1 MNENLHFSSNPN
13 TLYLQN
19 LIKVNSSPPLQKM
32 YFRRSLGLLKNRTS
46 LRTILIISISSL
58 ITFFFIS
65 NPYNIYLDDPLLQEL
80 ENAERID
87 FDGFDV
93 ETGVNNNIDNLIVP
107 NVIHLIRFN
116 LPEFYFVDY
125 IVLRAAMRNQNPDRF
140 YIHTDNV
147 NPKTNDFRGNYW
159 GLVQKDKELWN
170 RIRIVPLEDTAT
182 LMTTDEVFGDQFN
195 HFDRLWHINA
205 VQSVRIL
212 MKYGGIY
219 LDNDVYVVQNLDK
232 YRKYECT
239 MNWERKLYLSNQVI
253 I

>member
-1 MNENLHFSSNPN
+1 M
-13 TLYLQN
+13 
-19 LIKVNSSPPLQKM
+19 
-32 YFRRSLGLLKNRTS
+32 
-46 LRTILIISISSL
+46 RTILIASICSL
-58 ITFFFIS
+58 ILFFFIS
-65 NPYNIYLDDPLLQEL
+65 NPSNIYLDDPLLQDL

-87 FDGFDV
+87 FDGSV
-93 ETGVNNNIDNLIVP
+93 VNNNIDHLIVP

-116 LPEFYFVDY
+116 LPEFSFVDY

-159 GLVQKDKELWN
+159 GLVKKDKELWN
-170 RIRIVPLEDTAT
+170 RIRIVPLEDPAT
-182 LMTTDEVFGDQFN
+182 LLTTDEVFGGQFN

-232 YRKYECT
+232 YRKYELT

-253 I
+253 YIINLKNIHIEYVVFISF